1 MKVWT
6 KVRLKEYNKDI
17 DIISKSLTNYVF
29 KYGPIQEI
37 ISKYNISEDDIH
49 LLEQFCANRVGG
61 LSMLYLAKDVDR
73 INDIVNKYNTNDSS
87 VTDIVPEIEG
97 YITKK

>member
-6 KVRLKEYNKDI
+6 KVRLKEYNKDV
-17 DIISKSLTNYVF
+17 DVISKSLTNYIYG
-29 KYGPIQEI
+29 YGPIQDI
-37 ISKYNISEDDIH
+37 INKYNISDDDKH

-61 LSMLYLAKDVDR
+61 LLMLYLAKDIDR
-73 INDIVNKYNTNDSS
+73 INDIVNKYNTDSS
-87 VTDIVPEIEG
+87 VSGIVPEIEG